1 MYNRYRLSDNFCWII
16 RSARRLFCSASCDL
30 ARGNPCPTAGEHNE
44 IAISQRQREHGVA
57 VALVVT
63 VVVAVAAA
71 DGDKWATNHVKS
83 ERHCWQN
90 NFSVSVRIWEQ
101 CRLPAWLVP
110 WLTRWLAGWLGRN
123 VLLPLPGLG
132 GAVEPGCEVTLD
144 LRIRR
149 LAEVFACNLRGWSS
163 LCLLAEI
170 YCSCLVKRLDIV
182 APRACGYTPALMAI
196 ISALLS
202 GWLLFIFSSY

>member
-57 VALVVT
+57 MALVVT

-110 WLTRWLAGWLGRN
+110 WLTRWLADLAGMCHFHCLGSEGRGTRVRGNFGLADTKAGGSFRMQSERLVLPLLVGRN
-123 VLLPLPGLG
+123 LLQ
-132 GAVEPGCEVTLD
+132 
-144 LRIRR
+144 
-149 LAEVFACNLRGWSS
+149 
-163 LCLLAEI
+163 
-170 YCSCLVKRLDIV
+170 
-182 APRACGYTPALMAI
+182 
-196 ISALLS
+196 LLS
-202 GWLLFIFSSY
+202 